1 MPGNFVDLWGW
12 YDRFR
17 LEAIRQN
24 DPTRQELTKLFDE
37 AWPQFETSP
46 KKALAL
52 LQQARHLAEQLHEKC
67 WMVFFDYWQCEV
79 YLFFIADYT
88 IALDLAVRNAVE
100 SRKPEYDECPVR
112 PRVFRVLVDI
122 YLHIDPIGYEK
133 QIIDNL
139 DYLENQPV
147 DLDSWRLIEARRASL
162 EVEFER
168 WDAAEAA
175 TQRYM
180 ARSGNSDFR
189 LIHAHYLMCKIA
201 YERKQFDAAWQHALE
216 GERYARRESRQRS
229 IALFVLWQALFTR
242 HSGDEAKA
250 NQLFRAALS
259 RATQVESAFGSFY
272 EVLSDYHQLGG
283 EYEAALKAL
292 DRQLAEAIQT
302 GSAYEECD
310 VRVERCKLLKK
321 MKAPQLAEE
330 VQQARAVANK
340 MLKPDWFLTKL
351 EALTND

>member
-17 LEAIRQN
+17 LDALRQQDTN
-24 DPTRQELTKLFDE
+24 RQQLTQLFDE

-46 KKALAL
+46 QKALASL
-52 LQQARHLAEQLHEKC
+52 KQARHLAEQLREKC

-79 YLFFIADYT
+79 YLFFIADYAT
-88 IALDLAVRNAVE
+88 ALDLAVRNAVE
-100 SRKPEYDECPVR
+100 ARKPEFDECPVR

-122 YLHIDPIGYEK
+122 YLHLDPIGYEQ
-133 QIIDNL
+133 QILENL
-139 DYLENQPV
+139 NYLESQPV

-175 TQRYM
+175 AHRYM

-189 LIHAHYLMCKIA
+189 LIHAHYLLCKIA
-201 YERKQFDAAWQHALE
+201 YERSQYDQALQHALE

-242 HSGDEAKA
+242 KSGDEARA
-250 NQLFRAALS
+250 NQLFRAAMS
-259 RATQVESAFGSFY
+259 RASQVESAFGSFY

-283 EYEAALKAL
+283 EYDAALKAL
-292 DRQLAEAIQT
+292 DRQLAEAVQT

-310 VRVERCKLLKK
+310 VRVERCELLKK
-321 MKAPQLAEE
+321 MSAPQLTDEIRE
-330 VQQARAVANK
+330 ARATANR
-340 MLKPDWFLTKL
+340 MLKPEWFLSKL
-351 EALTND
+351 DALANN